1 MVCWVRM
8 QGVYVDGVVFTE
20 DLKKRAQH
28 RLRVL
33 REDKRQARKQHD
45 AERKSY
51 GQCESSGSLATSFLF
66 FTSMQSAQRIKM
78 QQTIWQHPEKK

>member
-51 GQCESSGSLATSFLF
+51 GQCESSGSLATFFFFF
-66 FTSMQSAQRIKM
+66 FTSMQSAQVAGHWESV
-78 QQTIWQHPEKK
+78 TDH

>member
-66 FTSMQSAQRIKM
+66 FFFYLDAVCPGGWALGIG
-78 QQTIWQHPEKK
+78 H

>member
-1 MVCWVRM
+1 MQTVCRVRV
-8 QGVYVDGVVFTE
+8 QGVYVDGVVLTE
-20 DLKKRAQH
+20 DLKKRVQH

-51 GQCESSGSLATSFLF
+51 GQCESSCGLATLF
-66 FTSMQSAQRIKM
+66 FLSLFYPDAVCPGGWALEIG
-78 QQTIWQHPEKK
+78 H

>member
-1 MVCWVRM
+1 MCWVRV
-8 QGVYVDGVVFTE
+8 QGVYVDGVVLTE
-20 DLKKRAQH
+20 DLKKRVQH

-51 GQCESSGSLATSFLF
+51 GQCESSGGLATF
-66 FTSMQSAQRIKM
+66 FFYLDVGNRSLITNPVSAAS
-78 QQTIWQHPEKK
+78 